1 MTMGLA
7 RAARLT
13 VALVAG
19 GAAMAAGQATADPHV
34 ERLRALMREH
44 RAASLAHAE
53 AVRGSYEQDVPHLLL
68 QDRDGLVGA
77 VAAGELLPL
86 PVGADAFNVNL
97 RLQGP
102 HQIAELDPQHQ
113 PLYVTAR
120 PEVLG
125 MLLDIGSRLPL
136 GHLDVTSLVRHAA
149 YQRSLALRNPK
160 ARTRVPTHAM
170 GLAVDMSV
178 LHLPVGQA
186 RALGKVLH
194 EMAARGDLHY
204 VAEQRQLVFH
214 VVPAAARREHYRDFA
229 HSLASTSS
237 LADLRPWPALLA
249 AAPPPP
255 SWSTVPRV
263 PPAVRWE
270 HGALLQ
276 LMPNVDTREQ
286 TPAYAVGYVLSGAS
300 ALLAG
305 RAWWRFRRRLRRRL
319 GPIRLSWRPV
329 GFCVVPLV
337 LAAAASVSLTAR
349 PQGAAVRLPVVP
361 AIDAYA
367 MYMDRTPVE
376 ISFMAGSERL
386 VARVSGDDLR

>member
-1 MTMGLA
+1 MGLA

-77 VAAGELLPL
+77 LAAGELLPP

-149 YQRSLALRNPK
+149 YQRSLALRNP
-160 ARTRVPTHAM
+160 
-170 GLAVDMSV
+170 
-178 LHLPVGQA
+178 
-186 RALGKVLH
+186 
-194 EMAARGDLHY
+194 
-204 VAEQRQLVFH
+204 
-214 VVPAAARREHYRDFA
+214 
-229 HSLASTSS
+229 
-237 LADLRPWPALLA
+237 
-249 AAPPPP
+249 
-255 SWSTVPRV
+255 
-263 PPAVRWE
+263 
-270 HGALLQ
+270 
-276 LMPNVDTREQ
+276 
-286 TPAYAVGYVLSGAS
+286 
-300 ALLAG
+300 
-305 RAWWRFRRRLRRRL
+305 
-319 GPIRLSWRPV
+319 
-329 GFCVVPLV
+329 
-337 LAAAASVSLTAR
+337 
-349 PQGAAVRLPVVP
+349 
-361 AIDAYA
+361 
-367 MYMDRTPVE
+367 
-376 ISFMAGSERL
+376 
-386 VARVSGDDLR
+386 